1 MGVFG
6 WLKKATK
13 VVGKMAMDAA
23 EEPSRYSPNPEWM
36 GQMDLVDSRMN
47 AQILAPQFLKQLR
60 KVLRFF
66 PLPQNRR
73 CSLCG
78 MIFVLAV

>member
-23 EEPSRYSPNPEWM
+23 EEPSRYAPNPEWM

-47 AQILAPQFLKQLR
+47 AQILAPQFLKQ
-60 KVLRFF
+60 
-66 PLPQNRR
+66 
-73 CSLCG
+73 
-78 MIFVLAV
+78 A